1 MDALLFSLHISTL
14 QIHASVSSL
23 FRHNKIISTQH
34 VYITTYAMYVCM
46 ISSPRFFIH
55 QTMLLYNVTKSI
67 DMYQNVSTIVFLY
80 FLTQIYMLLQSV
92 SYATSLA
99 TSPAMAAAM
108 SAATSHGTS

>member
-23 FRHNKIISTQH
+23 FRRNKIIPTQR

-46 ISSPRFFIH
+46 ISSPHFIH

-67 DMYQNVSTIVFLY
+67 NMYQNVSTIAFL
-80 FLTQIYMLLQSV
+80 
-92 SYATSLA
+92 
-99 TSPAMAAAM
+99 
-108 SAATSHGTS
+108 